1 MVAANVQNLRIGD
14 VLKESG
20 YVDEAQVSQALAYQR
35 EHKGVRLGNALI
47 ELGFISETQMLE
59 ALAKRLNVEKVS
71 IGALQIDQDA
81 VAKIPRPI
89 AEKYC
94 MLAVM
99 VKEGRLVVVM
109 NDPLNLYAVEDVR
122 QLTGMDLEIT
132 LCETEPLKKAIQY
145 YYAEVNARE
154 AAKKANNATGAQ
166 EDSGVQELTVE
177 EGDDD
182 TPVINLLNS
191 LLRRAYSTQTSDIH
205 IEPYENKTMVRMRID
220 GVLVEYV
227 TLQKSLHNSL
237 IARIK
242 IMSELDIAERR
253 IPQDGHFRIKV
264 DDNWLNIRVSLI
276 PTVFG
281 EKAVLRLLAGNTH
294 IDYVDSYGMS
304 PESYARFAKMLE
316 SPNGMIYLTGPTGS
330 GKSTTL
336 YMVLEQMSKRAVNIS
351 TIEDPVEKNV
361 ARINQ
366 MQVNNLAGLTFES
379 GLRALLRQYPD
390 IIMIGETRDS
400 ETASIAAR
408 AAITGHLV
416 FSTLHT
422 NDAAGS
428 VMRLEDM
435 GLERYM
441 VASSLVGI
449 VAQRLMRKVCPH
461 CSTWEAPTWE
471 EQQYLGIDIERVRRP
486 KGCSMCNFTGYSGR
500 IGIHEVLY
508 VDKELRR
515 MITAGTSTDAIKD
528 YACTKQGMKTLKEC
542 GAELVKQGIS
552 TVEELRR
559 VAYYE

>member
-1 MVAANVQNLRIGD
+1 
-14 VLKESG
+14 
-20 YVDEAQVSQALAYQR
+20 
-35 EHKGVRLGNALI
+35 
-47 ELGFISETQMLE
+47 
-59 ALAKRLNVEKVS
+59 
-71 IGALQIDQDA
+71 
-81 VAKIPRPI
+81 
-89 AEKYC
+89 
-94 MLAVM
+94 
-99 VKEGRLVVVM
+99 
-109 NDPLNLYAVEDVR
+109 
-122 QLTGMDLEIT
+122 
-132 LCETEPLKKAIQY
+132 
-145 YYAEVNARE
+145 
-154 AAKKANNATGAQ
+154 
-166 EDSGVQELTVE
+166 
-177 EGDDD
+177 
-182 TPVINLLNS
+182 
-191 LLRRAYSTQTSDIH
+191 
-205 IEPYENKTMVRMRID
+205 
-220 GVLVEYV
+220 
-227 TLQKSLHNSL
+227 
-237 IARIK
+237 
-242 IMSELDIAERR
+242 
-253 IPQDGHFRIKV
+253 
-264 DDNWLNIRVSLI
+264 
-276 PTVFG
+276 
-281 EKAVLRLLAGNTH
+281 
-294 IDYVDSYGMS
+294 
-304 PESYARFAKMLE
+304 
-316 SPNGMIYLTGPTGS
+316 
-330 GKSTTL
+330 
-336 YMVLEQMSKRAVNIS
+336 MVLEQMSKRAVNIS

-379 GLRALLRQYPD
+379 GLRALLRQDPD